1 MSRRNP
7 RDTRAEKRKSKR
19 KAKLR
24 RKRAARNAL

>member
-7 RDTRAEKRKSKR
+7 RDARPEKRKSKR

-24 RKRAARNAL
+24 RKRAARNDL